1 MTIGLIFAFLALFSW
16 GFGDFSI
23 QKAVCAVGIWK
34 SLFVIGAAG
43 VVVLFPFVIGELP
56 SLATEPKNIGLL
68 SLAGLVVFFTALFEF
83 ESLRRGKLA
92 IVEPVLGL
100 ELPITVAL
108 SMVLWGETLSLP
120 QLILVGTTFIGVVL
134 AVTIHHTHLHYH
146 RRILERG
153 VILAGVGAIGMGLFN
168 FLVGVGSQE
177 TSPLMTIWFTDC
189 VFTLLCLVYLL
200 ATRQI
205 QTLVADIRAHATTIL
220 AVSILDNAAWVFF
233 ALSVSFIPISIA
245 ITVSESYIALTVLL
259 GVFVSHERLKYHQVV
274 GVVIALAS
282 VLFLSGLTTGN

>member
-1 MTIGLIFAFLALFSW
+1 MITGIIFSFLALFAW

-23 QKAVCAVGIWK
+23 QRATRVVGIWK
-34 SLFVIGAAG
+34 TLFFIGSAG
-43 VVVLFPFVIGELP
+43 VVVLFPFIVSEIGPLFSNP
-56 SLATEPKNIGLL
+56 RHIGLL
-68 SLAGLVVFFTALFEF
+68 ALAGLVVFFTALFEF

-108 SMVLWGETLSLP
+108 SVLLWGEVLSLP
-120 QLILVGTTFIGVVL
+120 QLFLVGTTFVGVVL

-146 RRILERG
+146 RRIFERG
-153 VILAGVGAIGMGLFN
+153 VILAGIGAIGMGLFN
-168 FLVGVGSQE
+168 FLIGVGSQE
-177 TSPLMTIWFTDC
+177 TSPLMTIWFTNC
-189 VFTLLCLVYLL
+189 VFTLLCFAYLS
-200 ATRQI
+200 ATNQMRALI
-205 QTLVADIRAHATTIL
+205 ADVRAHTTTML

-233 ALSVSFIPISIA
+233 AFAVSLIPISIA

-259 GVFVSHERLKYHQVV
+259 GIFVSHERLKYHQIV

-282 VLFLSGLTTGN
+282 VLFLSGITAGN

>member
-1 MTIGLIFAFLALFSW
+1 MVAGLIFAFLALFSW

-23 QKAVCAVGIWK
+23 QKAVRSIGIWK
-34 SLFVIGAAG
+34 SLFVIGIVG
-43 VVVLFPFVIGELP
+43 VVGIFPFILGELP
-56 SLATEPKNIGLL
+56 TLATEPKNIGLL
-68 SLAGLVVFFTALFEF
+68 ALAGLVVFFTALFEF

-108 SMVLWGETLSLP
+108 SMFLWGEELSLP
-120 QLILVGTTFIGVVL
+120 QLLLVGTTFIGVVL

-177 TSPLMTIWFTDC
+177 TSPLMTIWFTNC
-189 VFTLLCLVYLL
+189 VFTLLCLAYLS
-200 ATRQI
+200 TTGQI
-205 QTLVADIRAHATTIL
+205 RTLVADIRAHIL
-220 AVSILDNAAWVFF
+220 TMFAVSILDNAAWVFF
-233 ALSVSFIPISIA
+233 AFSVSFIPISIA

-259 GVFVSHERLKYHQVV
+259 GVFVSHERLKYHQIV

-282 VLFLSGLTTGN
+282 VLLLSGLTAGR